1 MENLIADS
9 TQIKGPFRIIDLDIT
24 KTIHYDGNNVLAIE
38 ILRPFNPNKENGDL
52 AIDYA
57 DWIHYP
63 PDYNGGIV
71 NNVEI
76 KTYNKVGVAYPLV
89 TTHFDLPS
97 LNVAH
102 LNVDAIGN
110 KLYKCRTGCCYK
122 RKNK

>member
-1 MENLIADS
+1 MKFCVPSI
-9 TQIKGPFRIIDLDIT
+9 QIKKD
-24 KTIHYDGNNVLAIE
+24 
-38 ILRPFNPNKENGDL
+38 GDL

-76 KTYNKVGVAYPLV
+76 KTYDKVGVQYPLV

-97 LNVAH
+97 LDVAH
-102 LNVDAIGN
+102 LNVYADVTNYTNEPQDAVIKGKIN
-110 KLYKCRTGCCYK
+110 DDINFEQQSTFNAK
-122 RKNK
+122 

>member
-1 MENLIADS
+1 MLIADS
-9 TQIKGPFRIIDLDIT
+9 SQIKGPFRIINLDIT

-38 ILRPFNPNKENGDL
+38 ILRPFNPNKQDGDL

-76 KTYNKVGVAYPLV
+76 KT
-89 TTHFDLPS
+89 
-97 LNVAH
+97 
-102 LNVDAIGN
+102 I
-110 KLYKCRTGCCYK
+110 
-122 RKNK
+122 